1 MNTYYLKKF
10 RKKAWK
16 TVKIQVSFYQND
28 RFNVVGFG
36 YECEYENLTL
46 KGAKKVLRKVRNK
59 YVLYLCQIEKKKKL
73 NKQLEKL

>member
-10 RKKAWK
+10 RKEAWK
-16 TVKIQVSFYQND
+16 TVKIQVNIYQND

-36 YECEYENLTL
+36 YECEYDNLTL
-46 KGAKKVLRKVRNK
+46 KDAKKVLREVRNN
-59 YVLYLCQIEKKKKL
+59 YVLFLCQNEKKKKL